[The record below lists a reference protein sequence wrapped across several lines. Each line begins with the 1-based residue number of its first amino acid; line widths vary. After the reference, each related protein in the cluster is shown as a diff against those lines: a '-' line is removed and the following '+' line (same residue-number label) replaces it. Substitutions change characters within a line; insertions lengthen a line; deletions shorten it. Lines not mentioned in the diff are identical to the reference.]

1 VIGHSGLAL
10 FAPRNDDQMKN
21 PLASLLPGHA
31 TEQTL
36 PSTTKRV
43 NLALQGGGAH
53 GAFTWGVLDQLLTDD
68 RLSIEGISGTS
79 AGAVNAVM
87 LADGLARGGREEA
100 RKRLADFW
108 RAASSTGN
116 LPALQREA
124 LQRLLSFTPLE
135 GTPVQAWFN
144 ALSRYF
150 SPYDVNPLNINPLKD
165 LIEHFVDFEALH
177 ACRDLQIF
185 ISATNVQTG
194 RVRIFPRE
202 KITADAVMASA
213 CLPLLFRAVE
223 IDGVPYWDGG
233 YRGNPVIFP
242 FFRTTNAE
250 DVLVVQINPL
260 VRHET
265 PTSSSEIMNRINE
278 ITFNSPLIDE
288 YRAIDFV
295 ARLIDQGRLPRG
307 TGPGEYRRINVHRI
321 VLERFGTHFDA
332 FSKLSTDFDFFEM
345 LQVSGKRAARRFM
358 DEHFDDIGKKSTVDL
373 RAEAQAEWA

>member
-1 VIGHSGLAL
+1 V
-10 FAPRNDDQMKN
+10 
-21 PLASLLPGHA
+21 
-31 TEQTL
+31 
-36 PSTTKRV
+36 TTKRV

-53 GAFTWGVLDQLLTDD
+53 GAFTWGVLDQLLSDE
-68 RLSIEGISGTS
+68 RLSVEGISGTS

-100 RKRLADFW
+100 RKRLGDFW

-144 ALSRYF
+144 AVSRYF

-165 LIEHFVDFEALH
+165 LIEHFVDFEALR
-177 ACRDLQIF
+177 ACQDLQIF

-242 FFRTTNAE
+242 FFRTTNTE

-260 VRHET
+260 VRHQT

-295 ARLIDQGRLPRG
+295 ARLIDEGRLPRG
-307 TGPGEYRRINVHRI
+307 TGPGQYRRINVHRI
-321 VLERFGTHFDA
+321 VLERFGTHFDSL
-332 FSKLSTDFDFFEM
+332 SKLSTDYDFFEM
-345 LQVSGKRAARRFM
+345 LSVSGKRAARRFM
-358 DEHFDDIGKKSTVDL
+358 DEHFDDIGNRSTVDL
-373 RAEAQAEWA
+373 QAEARAEWA

>member
-1 VIGHSGLAL
+1 
-10 FAPRNDDQMKN
+10 MKS
-21 PLASLLPGHA
+21 PP
-31 TEQTL
+31 
-36 PSTTKRV
+36 TKRI

-53 GAFTWGVLDQLLTDD
+53 GAFTWGVLDHLLADE
-68 RLSIEGISGTS
+68 RLLIEGISGTS

-100 RKRLADFW
+100 QKRLADFW

-116 LPALQREA
+116 VPAMQREV

-144 ALSRYF
+144 AVSKYF

-165 LIEHFVDFEALH
+165 LIEHFVDFEALR

-194 RVRIFPRE
+194 RVRIFSRE

-233 YRGNPVIFP
+233 YLGNPVIFP
-242 FFRTTNAE
+242 FFRSTSTE

-278 ITFNSPLIDE
+278 ITFNSSLIDE

-321 VLERFGTHFDA
+321 VLERFGTHFDS
-332 FSKLSTDFDFFEM
+332 FSKLSTDYDFFEM
-345 LQVSGKRAARRFM
+345 LRLSGKRAARRFM
-358 DEHFDDIGKKSTVDL
+358 DEHFGDIGKRSTVDL
-373 RAEAQAEWA
+373 RAEAQVEWA

>member
-1 VIGHSGLAL
+1 
-10 FAPRNDDQMKN
+10 MKN
-21 PLASLLPGHA
+21 PLASLLPGRA
-31 TEQTL
+31 TDQRS
-36 PSTTKRV
+36 PATTKRI

-87 LADGLARGGREEA
+87 LADGLARGGPEEA
-100 RKRLADFW
+100 RKRLSDFW

-144 ALSRYF
+144 AVSRYF

-165 LIEHFVDFEALH
+165 LIEHFVDFEALQ
-177 ACRDLQIF
+177 ACQDLQIF
-185 ISATNVQTG
+185 ITATNVQTG

-242 FFRTTNAE
+242 FFRTTNTE

-260 VRHET
+260 VRQET

-295 ARLIDQGRLPRG
+295 ARLIDEGRLPRG

-332 FSKLSTDFDFFEM
+332 LSKLSTDYDFFEM
-345 LQVSGKRAARRFM
+345 LFVSGKRAARRFM

-373 RAEAQAEWA
+373 RAEARAEWA